1 MKKVFLVAHRD
12 ERDAVTEVLQRLGV
26 LQVEDILSLTEVEEA
41 GLVER
46 DEPGAK
52 AGEIDAQLA
61 ELRFSLDFIQR
72 IAPEKTTFIQQF
84 AGTKVFL
91 KEQEFNHYLQNTAE
105 VALTEQALRA
115 ADEELNRSKPKRPR
129 ITLGSFRTVLDLRCT
144 AGGAGRRLR
153 VAIGGVLPLGV

>member
-1 MKKVFLVAHRD
+1 M
-12 ERDAVTEVLQRLGV
+12 QRLGV

-72 IAPEKTTFIQQF
+72 IAPE
-84 AGTKVFL
+84 
-91 KEQEFNHYLQNTAE
+91 
-105 VALTEQALRA
+105 
-115 ADEELNRSKPKRPR
+115 
-129 ITLGSFRTVLDLRCT
+129 RC
-144 AGGAGRRLR
+144 
-153 VAIGGVLPLGV
+153 V